1 MATWELF
8 RDGTK
13 EQDLINVQYIDSANP
28 FGDYVICQ
36 VEDNLGQKFDQFP
49 YATEIEVTVTP
60 EGGTQISKFTG
71 FVVERRE
78 NDQQGQDVL
87 EVEAYSF
94 DQFLRQNDV
103 SNDQSGKLISEAIED
118 IIKTD
123 TPVSFNSAKI
133 DVVDDVLRRSLQDE
147 RVETALQI
155 LSFESSN
162 EGFGVDDSLEFFF
175 RPRERENITRGIDN
189 TEWFNYDI
197 PERGKEAINEVEVRF
212 DNGNR
217 SVVVDNPGQKL
228 DIQNSLN
235 LPDPGTQR
243 ARIARPEITNAQDA
257 ENEGRR
263 FLKLKNVTLT
273 GTITTF
279 GLFDA
284 EPLDTI
290 NAEIIPRG
298 IDSEFVIT
306 QIEYD
311 WGRDETTL
319 TIVENRG
326 FNEDLFVRLSEKT
339 ERIDLRGS
347 DPQAVEDRIISA
359 DVAVDV
365 TTQIEVFGGPN
376 FSDFFIES
384 TTTNDAVDEIVSK
397 WGEGDGIAYSEIVVG
412 DEATELSRSDSD
424 LENQI
429 ESTDISTTSPSL
441 KSSISLPTSNS
452 VEFEATF
459 PGTTVK
465 EVGLK
470 DASGNLI
477 ARGVLDSPFNLVD
490 TFITISVSDS
500 TQSNGVVTDAGQT
513 AIRDIIG
520 NNNPQTPDTYAL
532 GSNQTQ
538 PAESDT
544 SLTSQIQNAS
554 LNRKELQN
562 IDTTSEFESAIQ
574 IPNDSPLK
582 VDQVNGAL
590 TTDPVTYIGEA
601 ENANFSGSLFSSAS
615 TLSNGEGVNIGNTG
629 NFVEFSFTVN
639 QDVPAFELRVGTYA
653 QLDNWDGEVSY
664 FFDGDKYRDVR
675 FTGVT
680 VQNSATGGFAGVN
693 DTKLDAGTT
702 HTLRAETFP
711 VASGTSGDHIVDV
724 MFAFDQRSQF
734 NITNPS
740 NNAFNGN
747 TYDFP
752 ELFPDSV
759 SASFPV
765 VNTRRNLKEIELF
778 QSWNDTTNSTSVTLN
793 LGSQSKT
800 VNNPTRNSNGNIRET
815 LTAGASNVSRTASVD
830 ITLSRFND
838 TSTSS
843 DLPRLG
849 DGAQRMSFHVFDGD
863 ADSITRSDI
872 GEATTRSIFP
882 SGTLTSTI
890 RESGQKSGGDLL
902 THSIFADVDPDND
915 NIIASEQI
923 KFIPK

>member
-1 MATWELF
+1 
-8 RDGTK
+8 
-13 EQDLINVQYIDSANP
+13 
-28 FGDYVICQ
+28 
-36 VEDNLGQKFDQFP
+36 
-49 YATEIEVTVTP
+49 
-60 EGGTQISKFTG
+60 
-71 FVVERRE
+71 
-78 NDQQGQDVL
+78 
-87 EVEAYSF
+87 
-94 DQFLRQNDV
+94 
-103 SNDQSGKLISEAIED
+103 
-118 IIKTD
+118 
-123 TPVSFNSAKI
+123 
-133 DVVDDVLRRSLQDE
+133 
-147 RVETALQI
+147 
-155 LSFESSN
+155 
-162 EGFGVDDSLEFFF
+162 
-175 RPRERENITRGIDN
+175 
-189 TEWFNYDI
+189 
-197 PERGKEAINEVEVRF
+197 
-212 DNGNR
+212 
-217 SVVVDNPGQKL
+217 
-228 DIQNSLN
+228 
-235 LPDPGTQR
+235 
-243 ARIARPEITNAQDA
+243 
-257 ENEGRR
+257 
-263 FLKLKNVTLT
+263 LKLKNVTLT

-544 SLTSQIQNAS
+544 SLTSLKMFLR
-554 LNRKELQN
+554 LN
-562 IDTTSEFESAIQ
+562 
-574 IPNDSPLK
+574 
-582 VDQVNGAL
+582 
-590 TTDPVTYIGEA
+590 Y
-601 ENANFSGSLFSSAS
+601 
-615 TLSNGEGVNIGNTG
+615 
-629 NFVEFSFTVN
+629 
-639 QDVPAFELRVGTYA
+639 
-653 QLDNWDGEVSY
+653 
-664 FFDGDKYRDVR
+664 
-675 FTGVT
+675 
-680 VQNSATGGFAGVN
+680 
-693 DTKLDAGTT
+693 
-702 HTLRAETFP
+702 
-711 VASGTSGDHIVDV
+711 
-724 MFAFDQRSQF
+724 
-734 NITNPS
+734 
-740 NNAFNGN
+740 
-747 TYDFP
+747 
-752 ELFPDSV
+752 
-759 SASFPV
+759 
-765 VNTRRNLKEIELF
+765 
-778 QSWNDTTNSTSVTLN
+778 
-793 LGSQSKT
+793 
-800 VNNPTRNSNGNIRET
+800 
-815 LTAGASNVSRTASVD
+815 ASVH
-830 ITLSRFND
+830 
-838 TSTSS
+838 
-843 DLPRLG
+843 
-849 DGAQRMSFHVFDGD
+849 M
-863 ADSITRSDI
+863 
-872 GEATTRSIFP
+872 
-882 SGTLTSTI
+882 
-890 RESGQKSGGDLL
+890 
-902 THSIFADVDPDND
+902 HS
-915 NIIASEQI
+915 
-923 KFIPK
+923 